1 MDIKRIVI
9 YPILVLIA
17 VALATF
23 GFQRFN
29 QDGLLIPLYFVFGYF
44 TVFYVVAQIIKDNS
58 IVDIGWGFGFVIG
71 AWATLLSTSNPT
83 LLSYVIVGFITVWG
97 LRLTLR
103 LLKRNF
109 GKPEDFRYVQWR
121 KEWGDKA
128 VIIAFFRVFLVQGV
142 INFMVGSV
150 NFAIIKYNAFSFS
163 DLASIFVYLGLFI
176 ALVGLFFEVVG
187 DEQLRRHIAKKTK
200 TLMDKG
206 LWSITRHPNYFGEIA
221 IWIGLYI
228 AGISLLFTN
237 SIQPVYYLTLIVSPL
252 VMSTVL
258 IKISTPLLEN
268 HMAKYPGW
276 EAYTKRVPMI
286 FPFTKK

>member
-1 MDIKRIVI
+1 MDMKRLLI

-17 VALATF
+17 VALATL
-23 GFQRFN
+23 GFQEFD
-29 QDGLLIPLYFVFGYF
+29 QDGLLIPMLFVFGYF

-83 LLSYVIVGFITVWG
+83 VLSYVIVGFISLWG

-103 LLKRNF
+103 LFKRNF
-109 GKPEDFRYVQWR
+109 GKPEDFRYAEWR
-121 KEWGDKA
+121 KEWGSKA

-150 NFAIIKYNAFSFS
+150 SYAMIKYNAFNWSE
-163 DLASIFVYLGLFI
+163 LNSIWVYIGLLIAFI
-176 ALVGLFFEVVG
+176 GLFFEVVG

-228 AGISLLFTN
+228 AGFSLLFTTT
-237 SIQPVYYLTLIVSPL
+237 IPVIYYLSLVVSPL

-258 IKISTPLLEN
+258 IKISTPLLEK

>member
-1 MDIKRIVI
+1 MDMKRLVI

-17 VALATF
+17 VALATL
-23 GFQRFN
+23 GFQEFD
-29 QDGLLIPLYFVFGYF
+29 QDGLLIPMLFVFGYF

-83 LLSYVIVGFITVWG
+83 VLSYVIVGFISLWG

-103 LLKRNF
+103 LFKRNF
-109 GKPEDFRYVQWR
+109 GKPEDFRYAEWR
-121 KEWGDKA
+121 KEWGSKA

-150 NFAIIKYNAFSFS
+150 SYAMIKYNAFNWS
-163 DLASIFVYLGLFI
+163 DLNSIWVYIGLLIAFI
-176 ALVGLFFEVVG
+176 GLFFEVVG

-228 AGISLLFTN
+228 AGFSLLFSN
-237 SIQPVYYLTLIVSPL
+237 SIPVVYYLTMVVSPL
-252 VMSTVL
+252 VMTTVL
-258 IKISTPLLEN
+258 IKVSTPLLEK

-276 EAYTKRVPMI
+276 ADYTKRVPMI
-286 FPFTKK
+286 FPFIKK